1 MFFLL
6 LFFLFFFN
14 LAKCQ
19 IIKATLHY
27 LFESRIWCASCLQ
40 WLACRDCVGS
50 IWWQISCL
58 YGLLYWLTSLLSS
71 SPTPRC
77 NDCHL
82 SQHWLTFCHHL
93 EKGNENCAEQI
104 YYLPKLNI
112 RKKDLAFWMKIESK
126 SGTFIFVN
134 NGNLVIYLLTPGFY
148 TNK

>member
-58 YGLLYWLTSLLSS
+58 CDLVYWLTSLLSS
-71 SPTPRC
+71 SPIPRC
-77 NDCHL
+77 NGCHL
-82 SQHWLTFCHHL
+82 DQHLLTFFHHL
-93 EKGNENCAEQI
+93 EEGNENCAEKI
-104 YYLPKLNI
+104 NYLPKLNI
-112 RKKDLAFWMKIESK
+112 ITFSDFKLYWRIRKTLGI
-126 SGTFIFVN
+126 GI
-134 NGNLVIYLLTPGFY
+134 NLVIWSIWCKIKK
-148 TNK
+148 NISNV